1 MCLSLLRQ
9 LALYICIIYG
19 QWALLMSPRT
29 EETTKLTWKLLA
41 RTTMLMTLDSL
52 PKDIRSVDYKT
63 SKCEDRSW
71 TSSSQQRWSVLGFTQ
86 YGSSCLW
93 KGDDDF
99 KNCQLLSVLCAA
111 QLAQRQCAHTCTEP
125 ASK

>member
-19 QWALLMSPRT
+19 TTGPADVPQDGGDDEAHVEVTGQDDHVEEAAFSPQGH
-29 EETTKLTWKLLA
+29 
-41 RTTMLMTLDSL
+41 
-52 PKDIRSVDYKT
+52 RSVDYKT

-93 KGDDDF
+93 KRDDEL

-111 QLAQRQCAHTCTEP
+111 
-125 ASK
+125 KIV